1 MSMNASFARFVVAVS
16 CLLAITACSRREP
29 TTWDAD
35 VMGPIAYGRLSL
47 QQLIADSLL
56 EADES
61 GLWHLMLDE
70 DLTDF
75 DLDSIVEIPDTVILN
90 EYPLLVAGAFPP
102 GFALPI
108 SPTQQITIQHPSVQ
122 LKQVRMK
129 SGQLRYRLVSPVD
142 GYLNCTLNIP
152 GLTLNGQPQNIA
164 IQTSPPAAGQ
174 DFVAEGYIDLTGVE
188 LDLTGETGSSFNRI
202 AVSFDVVVDPN
213 SAQSA
218 QVAVGD
224 EISLELEFA
233 DPKVSYARGYF
244 GSHQYLIDE
253 QIDFSAMA
261 TMPNGVLNLDG
272 ASMQFLIRNA
282 VGVDAQLD
290 FEEISNFNSFTQTTV
305 ALEHPTLFDP
315 INITRASD
323 AGGSVQAFEYD
334 FDVNA
339 SNSNLDLFLENLPS
353 AFRLK
358 GDVTINPLGNVSDAN
373 DFIYTDD
380 ALQARLLMDV
390 PLRFGMQNLSLSDT
404 LFLTNSQQDVPL
416 DGNLMLWV
424 NNGFPVE
431 AMVSLYV
438 LENGTRVTLAD
449 NLNLASAVPSS
460 TAMSPTPTESW
471 LDIDVTEELLSKV
484 HEGNPLLI
492 EVTLQTPGSLNPVGL
507 YLNQFIDFK
516 LIVDG
521 AYTIQ
526 YGE

>member
-1 MSMNASFARFVVAVS
+1 MNASSIRYVVSVFA
-16 CLLAITACSRREP
+16 LLAISACQRREP

-35 VMGPIAYGRLSL
+35 IMGPLAYGRLSL

-61 GLWHLMLDE
+61 GLWHLIFDE

-75 DLDSIVEIPDTVILN
+75 DLDSIVEIPDTVILK
-90 EYPLLVAGAFPP
+90 EYPLLFGGAFPP

-108 SPTQQITIQHPSVQ
+108 LPTQQITIQHPSVQ

-129 SGQLRYRLVSPVD
+129 SGQLRYRLQSPID
-142 GYLNCTLNIP
+142 GYLNCSLNIP
-152 GLTLNGQPQNIA
+152 GLTLNGQPQNIV
-164 IQTSPPAAGQ
+164 IQTSPPAEGQ
-174 DFVAEGYIDLTGVE
+174 DFVAEGYIDLTGLE
-188 LDLTGETGSSFNRI
+188 LDLTGETGNSFNRI
-202 AVSFDVVVDPN
+202 SFSFVVVVDPN
-213 SAQSA
+213 SGQSA

-224 EISLELEFA
+224 EIVLELQFA
-233 DPKVSYARGYF
+233 EPKVSYATGYF
-244 GSHQYLIDE
+244 GSHHYLLDE
-253 QIDFSAMA
+253 QVDFSGLAS
-261 TMPNGVLNLDG
+261 MPKGVLNLDG
-272 ASMQFLIRNA
+272 TSMQFLIRNA

-290 FEEISNFNSFTQTTV
+290 FDEITSFNANAQTTV
-305 ALEHPTLFDP
+305 ALEHTTLFDP
-315 INITRASD
+315 INITRAYN
-323 AGGSVQAFEYD
+323 AGGNVQSVEYN

-358 GDVTINPLGNVSDAN
+358 GDVIINPLGNVSAGN
-373 DFIYTDD
+373 DFIYTDE
-380 ALQARLLMDV
+380 ALEARLLMDV

-404 LFLTNSQQDVPL
+404 LLLTNSQQDVPL

-431 AMVSLYV
+431 AKVSLYV
-438 LENGTRVTLAD
+438 LENGARVTIAE
-449 NLNLASAVPSS
+449 NLDLASAVPS
-460 TAMSPTPTESW
+460 TVAWSPTPAESW
-471 LDIDVTEELLSKV
+471 LEIDVNESLLAKM
-484 HEGNPLLI
+484 HEANPILI

-507 YLNQFIDFK
+507 YINQFIDFK